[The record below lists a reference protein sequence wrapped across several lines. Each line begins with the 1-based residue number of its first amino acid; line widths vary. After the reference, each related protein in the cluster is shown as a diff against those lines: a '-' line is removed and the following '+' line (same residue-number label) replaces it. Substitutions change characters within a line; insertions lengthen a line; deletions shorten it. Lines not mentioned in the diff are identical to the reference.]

1 MNKKIKKLALISIFG
16 ALSSVLYYLKFPLPI
31 FPSFLQIQ
39 FSNLP
44 IIICGFSLGAP
55 SAILALL
62 IKTLIWI
69 MFSSSSGVGEL
80 ADFIIGLAVV
90 LVTSYVYFKNK
101 TKKGAILALCFGM
114 ITWVVIACILNY
126 IVLVP
131 LYLELFFKSSDNNIE
146 AFVGVCSIIPGINT
160 SNYKI
165 YYVLFGALPFNLL
178 LSFMVSLIT
187 YLVYKKIS
195 KVIDYFHI
203 KDE

>member
-90 LVTSYVYFKNK
+90 LVTSYVYFKNII
-101 TKKGAILALCFGM
+101 KK
-114 ITWVVIACILNY
+114 
-126 IVLVP
+126 
-131 LYLELFFKSSDNNIE
+131 
-146 AFVGVCSIIPGINT
+146 
-160 SNYKI
+160 
-165 YYVLFGALPFNLL
+165 
-178 LSFMVSLIT
+178 
-187 YLVYKKIS
+187 
-195 KVIDYFHI
+195 
-203 KDE
+203 